1 MIFLAPCSTRWPASR
16 PATNGQTGPVAD
28 WRGEVDRWWAG
39 MLRVPETAMR
49 AGGVFA
55 AGHLDHVGVV
65 AVDGAAAP
73 VVYGPAD
80 VIPLLRAA
88 AARADREALLQ
99 GDHLAGALGARADQ
113 LRGPV
118 WYGYATAETLAPG
131 GSPAVRELSEA
142 DLPMLARLH
151 EQVTVAE
158 RDESATTG
166 LPACGYVDDGA
177 LLAVACLGEWQQMP
191 TIGVLTHPR
200 ARGRGLAGLVVAAAG
215 REGLRRRAVVQ
226 YRARHL
232 NIASISVAL
241 RTGFRHYGD
250 AVIVRLDH

>member
-1 MIFLAPCSTRWPASR
+1 
-16 PATNGQTGPVAD
+16 VAD
-28 WRGEVDRWWAG
+28 WRGEADRWWAG
-39 MLRVPETAMR
+39 VLRVPQTAIR

-55 AGHLDHVGVV
+55 ASHLDHVGVL
-65 AVDGAAAP
+65 AVDGAATP
-73 VVYGPAD
+73 LVYGPAD
-80 VIPLLRAA
+80 AVPLLRAA
-88 AARADREALLQ
+88 AARAGRAALLQ
-99 GDHLAGALGARADQ
+99 GDHLAAALGARAGQ
-113 LRGPV
+113 LRGPA
-118 WYGYATAETLAPG
+118 WYGYATAGTLAPA

-142 DLPMLARLH
+142 DLPLLARLH

-158 RDESATTG
+158 RDESGTTG
-166 LPACGYVDDGA
+166 LPAFGYVDDGA

-200 ARGRGLAGLVVAAAG
+200 ARGRGLAGLVVAAAA

-232 NIASISVAL
+232 NTASISAAL

-250 AVIVRLDH
+250 ALVVRLEY

>member
-1 MIFLAPCSTRWPASR
+1 
-16 PATNGQTGPVAD
+16 VAD
-28 WRGEVDRWWAG
+28 GRGEADRWWAG
-39 MLRVPETAMR
+39 LLRVPETAMR

-55 AGHLDHVGVV
+55 ASHLDHAGVV

-88 AARADREALLQ
+88 TARADREALLQ
-99 GDHLAGALGARADQ
+99 GDHLAGALGARAGQ
-113 LRGPV
+113 LRGPA
-118 WYGYATAETLAPG
+118 WYGYATADTLAPA
-131 GSPAVRELSEA
+131 GSPAVREFSEA
-142 DLPMLARLH
+142 DLPLLARLH

-158 RDESATTG
+158 RDESGTTG
-166 LPACGYVDDGA
+166 LPAYGYVDDGA

-200 ARGRGLAGLVVAAAG
+200 ARGRGLAGLVVAEAA

-226 YRARHL
+226 YRAWHQ
-232 NIASISVAL
+232 NTASISVAL

-250 AVIVRLDH
+250 ALVIRLAQ